1 MAGSKGK
8 KRVKAPRATRARS
21 ARALRLLALGV
32 VVFAGLLYYQPLRSY
47 FERREAL
54 SKRTKEVAALRAR
67 KRELERRFDASRSPE
82 ALARE
87 ARMLGLVKEGEHL
100 FIIKG
105 IDVWRRKQSARSGNE
120 PITSDDR

>member
-1 MAGSKGK
+1 MAGSKP
-8 KRVKAPRATRARS
+8 KRRARAKTRS

-47 FERREAL
+47 FERRDAVAE
-54 SKRTKEVAALRAR
+54 RGKEVAALRAR

-87 ARMLGLVKEGEHL
+87 ARRLGLVKEGEHL
-100 FIIKG
+100 FIVKG
-105 IDVWRRKQSARSGNE
+105 IDAWKRAHGAT
-120 PITSDDR
+120 IGAGDR

>member
-1 MAGSKGK
+1 MAGSKR
-8 KRVKAPRATRARS
+8 KRRPKAKPRS
-21 ARALRLLALGV
+21 VRALRLLALGV
-32 VVFAGLLYYQPLRSY
+32 VLFAGLLYYQPLTSY

-54 SKRTKEVAALRAR
+54 SQRSKEVAVLRAR

-87 ARMLGLVKEGEHL
+87 ARRLGLVKEGEHL

-105 IDVWRRKQSARSGNE
+105 IDAWKRSQGAGAT
-120 PITSDDR
+120 IGDGDR